1 MSSIISDE
9 QSDTDKNTEII
20 EVESILQKNRESSLI
35 SIKPIEIINF
45 GKMERKHRKKRK
57 KSMLLLN
64 EPADKSA
71 IFRQLLEKKEKNK
84 SI

>member
-35 SIKPIEIINF
+35 SIKPIEIF